1 MAVADFFVS
10 GSPDAG
16 KAVVREALDSAGFTI
31 EAQLPNGGWTVG
43 RGSKWKTA
51 TLGAL
56 AGKKAQRLTFTVL
69 FFDHQGTMVVRLER
83 ETGSGMMAGAVGVAR
98 SNDIF
103 EETVAAVGNA
113 LYATGALVGSNRG

>member
-10 GSPDAG
+10 GSPEAAKATVSGALAG
-16 KAVVREALDSAGFTI
+16 QGFGI

-51 TLGAL
+51 LFGAL
-56 AGKKAQRLTFTVL
+56 AGKNAQRLTFTVR
-69 FFDHQGTMVVRLER
+69 FFDHQGNLAIRLER
-83 ETGSGMMAGAVGVAR
+83 ESGSGMMAGALGVAR

-103 EETVAAVGNA
+103 EEAVAAVGYA
-113 LYATGALVGSNRG
+113 LHATGALVGSVRG